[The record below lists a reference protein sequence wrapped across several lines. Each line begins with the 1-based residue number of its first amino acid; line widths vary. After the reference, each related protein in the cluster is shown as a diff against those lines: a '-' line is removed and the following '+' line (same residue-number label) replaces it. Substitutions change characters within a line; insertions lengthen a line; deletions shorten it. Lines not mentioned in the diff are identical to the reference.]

1 MFYENIDS
9 RYRVSLILGLI
20 TASVLRRY
28 ILEGMIEKTGLD
40 QSVLTGLAGT
50 IVDLLITV
58 AMILT
63 VYHLYPLFVKK
74 TK

>member
-9 RYRVSLILGLI
+9 RYRVSLVIGLI
-20 TASVLRRY
+20 IAAVLRRY
-28 ILEGMIEKTGLD
+28 IMEGMIEKTGLD
-40 QSVLTGLAGT
+40 QSILTGVAGT
-50 IVDLLITV
+50 ILDLMITV